1 MKHYLLVCLLFIS
14 AFFSQA
20 QETTIQKTSIPA
32 EQHYK
37 FSPVIDLETSSV
49 KNQGNTGTCWSFST
63 SSFAESE
70 IYKNTQQDIDISEMF
85 TVRKTY
91 EDKAWDYVMRQGKTQ
106 FSQGGLSHDVINAIK
121 KNGLVPESAFS
132 GVLGTDKKYNHSKIV
147 PALKEVLDAY
157 IKNGKDSKYPN
168 WKQSVD
174 SILDIYIGK
183 APEHFMYN
191 GVDYTPKSFLAMTK
205 FNPNNYITLTS
216 FTQEPF
222 YSTFILNIPD
232 NFSNGSFYNLP
243 LDELIEVTDNA
254 IHKGYTIALD
264 IDVSEKT
271 FSQKYGLA
279 VLPQKIEDNE
289 KAMTYIVKEN
299 NVTQQYRQEEFE
311 NFNTT
316 DDHLMQIV
324 GLVKDQNGTQYYKV
338 KNSWGTTGDRIG
350 NGGFIYISKAYFKLK
365 AISVLV
371 NKNSLPKNL
380 SEILEKPSKS

>member
-1 MKHYLLVCLLFIS
+1 MKHYLLVCLFFIS

-37 FSPVIDLETSSV
+37 FTPVIDLETSSV

-106 FSQGGLSHDVINAIK
+106 FSQGGLAHDVINSIK

-132 GVLGTDKKYNHSKIV
+132 GVLGVDKKYNHSKIV

-183 APEHFMYN
+183 APENFMYN

-350 NGGFIYISKAYFKLK
+350 NGGFIYMSKAYFKLK